1 MQFMSHTK
9 IGHLTLSR
17 EQGVINCPY
26 RNLVKK
32 AGANSVIALCFIKNQ
47 VESVTNAPS
56 PLIAKGLSLT
66 VAFVSAL
73 LCTLAFFPSDALC
86 NSLEISSLLLCEHK
100 VVESYYNSS
109 QRVVV
114 TRPKELW

>member
-17 EQGVINCPY
+17 EQGVINCSY

-32 AGANSVIALCFIKNQ
+32 AGENSVIALCFIKNQ

-73 LCTLAFFPSDALC
+73 LCTLAFSSSNTLC
-86 NSLEISSLLLCEHK
+86 NSLVVSPLLMCKNK
-100 VVESYYNSS
+100 VVKSYYNSS
-109 QRVVV
+109 KRVVV
-114 TRPKELW
+114 SR